1 MGRISRGAG
10 NNVMEKR
17 MKGVTRKGVLAGG
30 LMGLALLLSG
40 CAGDPIS
47 VPTTPDA
54 GYNGLGG
61 ADGMGGA
68 GGLGLDGVSG
78 GALGASTLPGTSIRD
93 RVLFAVD
100 QSTLSAEAIGI
111 LNQQIG
117 WLARNSGQITIEGHA
132 DERGTRDYN
141 FQLGASRASAVRN
154 YMVSQGI
161 PDSRISII
169 TYGRERPVAT
179 CAEESCFAQ
188 NRRAVTVV
196 AGSPGA

>member
-1 MGRISRGAG
+1 MRILTKAGLLAVALIASACSGDPITVPTSADPGFNGGA
-10 NNVMEKR
+10 
-17 MKGVTRKGVLAGG
+17 AGG
-30 LMGLALLLSG
+30 LGA
-40 CAGDPIS
+40 D
-47 VPTTPDA
+47 
-54 GYNGLGG
+54 GLGG
-61 ADGMGGA
+61 AGGA
-68 GGLGLDGVSG
+68 GGMYG
-78 GALGASTLPGTSIRD
+78 GTLPGSSVSD
-93 RVLFAVD
+93 RVLFPVD

-117 WLARNSGQITIEGHA
+117 WLTANPGQITIEGHA

-141 FQLGASRASAVRN
+141 FQLGSSRASAVRN

-169 TYGRERPVAT
+169 TFGRERPVAT

-196 AGSPGA
+196 ASGSGL

>member
-1 MGRISRGAG
+1 MRGG
-10 NNVMEKR
+10 I
-17 MKGVTRKGVLAGG
+17 LSGG
-30 LMGLALLLSG
+30 LLAAALALAG
-40 CAGDPIS
+40 CAGEPIS
-47 VPTTPDA
+47 VPTSPDA

-61 ADGMGGA
+61 AGGA

-78 GALGASTLPGTSIRD
+78 GALGGGTLPGTSISD
-93 RVLFAVD
+93 RVFFTVD
-100 QSTLSAEAIGI
+100 QSTLSAEAIGT

-117 WLARNSGQITIEGHA
+117 WLTQNQGQITIEGHA

-141 FQLGASRASAVRN
+141 FQLGSARASAVRN

-169 TYGRERPVAT
+169 TFGRERPVAT
-179 CAEESCFAQ
+179 CAEESCFAR

-196 AGSPGA
+196 ARPGA